1 MHMNFTWTF
10 LLVSMASLM
19 AVAAPVAA
27 QQEESGAERA
37 TDEISESPS
46 FERYKTILD
55 RMPFG
60 EPPPNY
66 DPTQPPGSA
75 SAAAAAA
82 GAAAGE
88 MTEAERTE
96 EQQRVASAVRVSVL
110 NVNPAGQTMVGFTD
124 SSVQP
129 PEHHYI
135 PVGVRRDGWLV
146 KSVDASQVDDEK
158 ITLEK
163 DGIEVTVK
171 LGEGPQGD
179 AKGGKRGPGGGNRPG
194 LLGVRPRPGPAAQAA
209 VAAAPAGAGGAMARL
224 RARREQQ
231 EQAEAKRRAAAA
243 AEEKAE
249 KERRA
254 AEAAAAAAER
264 QQQREALLQIQEEL
278 RRQRE
283 EKAQQQAQ
291 EGAAETEE

>member
-158 ITLEK
+158 ITLEAPK
-163 DGIEVTVK
+163 QDTPEEFDEEVLHMRQLLKSKLVDMDLSVRALNCLKSAEVET
-171 LGEGPQGD
+171 LGELVVFNKND
-179 AKGGKRGPGGGNRPG
+179 LLKFRNFGKKSLSELDE
-194 LLGVRPRPGPAAQAA
+194 LL
-209 VAAAPAGAGGAMARL
+209 
-224 RARREQQ
+224 
-231 EQAEAKRRAAAA
+231 
-243 AEEKAE
+243 EKLNLSFGMDIS
-249 KERRA
+249 KYK
-254 AEAAAAAAER
+254 
-264 QQQREALLQIQEEL
+264 LD
-278 RRQRE
+278 
-283 EKAQQQAQ
+283 KD
-291 EGAAETEE
+291 

>member
-1 MHMNFTWTF
+1 MNFTWTF

-27 QQEESGAERA
+27 QQEESAAESA
-37 TDEISESPS
+37 NDAMSESPG

-82 GAAAGE
+82 AAAAGE

-96 EQQRVASAVRVSVL
+96 EQQRVASSVRVSVL
-110 NVNPAGQTMVGFTD
+110 NVNPSGQTMVGFTD

-194 LLGVRPRPGPAAQAA
+194 LRGARPRLGPAAQAA
-209 VAAAPAGAGGAMARL
+209 DTAPAGAGGAMARL

-231 EQAEAKRRAAAA
+231 EPDEAKRRAAAA

-254 AEAAAAAAER
+254 AEAEAAAAER
-264 QQQREALLQIQEEL
+264 QQQRDALLQIQEEL

-283 EKAQQQAQ
+283 EKAAQQAQ
-291 EGAAETEE
+291 EQNGADSEE